1 MADLQTRI
9 GKILFQHP
17 ISEHA
22 ASNAVEIIKQCE
34 DAAAAIIDAL
44 GFEEEQEQ
52 GYTVIFDDRA
62 LHWTPRRR
70 YVARWEQGEEEQ

>member
-22 ASNAVEIIKQCE
+22 ASSTVEIIKQCE
-34 DAAAAIIDAL
+34 DAAVAYSEAC
-44 GFEEEQEQ
+44 
-52 GYTVIFDDRA
+52 
-62 LHWTPRRR
+62 RRR
-70 YVARWEQGEEEQ
+70 ESERAEIHRRLVA